1 MPYGLSESVIEKLL
15 LIFSSTGDIEEAIL
29 FGSRAKGNYKEGSD
43 IDIAFKGSEITTKL
57 IRKIELEIDKLNL
70 PYVVDILVYS
80 DIKEPML
87 TDHIDRVGIC
97 IYKKT

>member
-15 LIFSSTGDIEEAIL
+15 LIFSSTGEIEEAIL

-43 IDIAFKGSEITTKL
+43 IDITFKGSEMTTKL
-57 IRKIELEIDKLNL
+57 IRKIELDIDKLNL